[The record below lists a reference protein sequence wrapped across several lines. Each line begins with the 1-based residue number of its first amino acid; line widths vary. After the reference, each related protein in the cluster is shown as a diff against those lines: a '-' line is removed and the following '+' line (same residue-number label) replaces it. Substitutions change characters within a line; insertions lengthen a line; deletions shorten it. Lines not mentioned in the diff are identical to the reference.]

1 MSGRS
6 WERDWESGRTYT
18 DRAGNT
24 STYDGQASYEAAYN
38 AEYNAEYQN
47 AYSQI
52 QSTES
57 SSTSDGTISGS
68 FKTVENSRA
77 GAAGGAM
84 AVESEVEAAVALE
97 YGADYA
103 NRGGTYQ
110 SMTEVEYSAARQTAY
125 EREYATQSASNS
137 RFSDSQVT
145 VKGIGSDANII
156 SSADSSF
163 KTSISANTDVA
174 SPGSTA
180 TAQGGAGASL
190 STVSLANQSQSQ
202 TASAFI
208 QSFGGAGN

>member
-1 MSGRS
+1 MALHTLMLIPRL
-6 WERDWESGRTYT
+6 
-18 DRAGNT
+18 
-24 STYDGQASYEAAYN
+24 
-38 AEYNAEYQN
+38 
-47 AYSQI
+47 
-52 QSTES
+52 STES

-77 GAAGGAM
+77 GAAGSGFAVDT
-84 AVESEVEAAVALE
+84 AVETAVAAE

-103 NRGGTYQ
+103 SRGSNYT
-110 SMTEVEYSAARQTAY
+110 SMSSTEYAAARQTAY

-145 VKGIGSDANII
+145 VKGIGSDANVV
-156 SSADSSF
+156 SKDTSSF
-163 KTSISANTDVA
+163 KTSIAANSGVSA
-174 SPGSTA
+174 GSTA

-208 QSFGGAGN
+208 QSFGGTGSTTTTTTTPTTTTTSNSGG